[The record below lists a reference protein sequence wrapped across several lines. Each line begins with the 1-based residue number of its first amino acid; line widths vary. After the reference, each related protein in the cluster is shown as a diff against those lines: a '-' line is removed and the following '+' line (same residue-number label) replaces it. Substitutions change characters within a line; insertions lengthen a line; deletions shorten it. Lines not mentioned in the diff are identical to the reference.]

1 MSINKTKVFI
11 ITIKFKCPCCHGQ
24 QYRLSLF
31 DVTSKNPHGAVCI
44 FCKSGMTASSQAA
57 NNKVLPAHSHA

>member
-1 MSINKTKVFI
+1 M
-11 ITIKFKCPCCHGQ
+11 KFKCPCCHGQ

-31 DVTSKNPHGAVCI
+31 DVNSKNPHGAVCI
-44 FCKSGMTASSQAA
+44 FCKSGMTASSQVA